1 MSLSIYMLLFVLNTI
16 KPISKNFISHILIKK
31 KTCEVFRFDQS
42 QNISWHKVR
51 CKRFSID
58 VPINR
63 VYFWTRWHF
72 TPTKKLK
79 AEGECSRLY
88 FLLPIGKLAPKG
100 ILLWKGNF
108 NFPQPDQSI
117 TMHYVCVG
125 KKNYE
130 WIIYS
135 TRN

>member
-1 MSLSIYMLLFVLNTI
+1 MIRVKTFPDTRLDARGFPLMYQSTEFT
-16 KPISKNFISHILIKK
+16 FGRDDTSHL
-31 KTCEVFRFDQS
+31 Q
-42 QNISWHKVR
+42 
-51 CKRFSID
+51 
-58 VPINR
+58 
-63 VYFWTRWHF
+63 
-72 TPTKKLK
+72 KKLK

-130 WIIYS
+130 
-135 TRN
+135 